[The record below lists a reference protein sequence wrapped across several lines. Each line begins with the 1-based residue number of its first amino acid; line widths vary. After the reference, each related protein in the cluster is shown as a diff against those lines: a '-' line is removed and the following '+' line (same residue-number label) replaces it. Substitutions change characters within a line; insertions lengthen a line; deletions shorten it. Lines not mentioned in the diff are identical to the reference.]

1 VRWRDI
7 LGLAL
12 SALWQ
17 QKVRTLL
24 TLLGVLFGVFVLA
37 ASLAIGQGV
46 QDAIRRYAAQ
56 NEILRRVE
64 VTTRWD
70 DDSSEPTTQI
80 SVPGEMSDAR
90 RDRLR
95 RALAKHRALTRGR
108 QERVT
113 LSEDVLKKLAALP
126 HVEAVVPLPLM
137 RGFAVLGG
145 DGAGSGG
152 ADSHPVLL
160 NAARPRDA
168 DAMKRL
174 VAGRFFER
182 ADEPSVVV
190 SEFLLYQLGLRD
202 ESAAQAALGR
212 KLRLEF
218 RTPFGE
224 AGFAVFVVRP
234 QGGQQTRE
242 EAAALDKVRRQLP
255 DALDK
260 FDLEPADVSVLLRA
274 VATTAPARQS
284 EFLAREFT
292 IAGVMRA
299 QTEEETQAPWDP
311 FRIDA
316 DVALPYDTATALFFD
331 SPGGRE
337 EGVWRAVVIADRDEN
352 VKAVLDDVRKLG
364 LRGHA
369 AVEFIER
376 QRLTF
381 LLIFGGM
388 TCVAAVAMIVAALG
402 ITNTM
407 LISVLERTREIGIM
421 KAVGARSGHLQTIFL
436 VEGALI
442 GAAGGALGLLLA
454 WAASFPGD
462 AWVRRIASQKLG
474 TVISDSIFVFPAWLQ
489 VAVVG
494 AATLVTVLAAVYPA
508 RRAARLDPVT
518 ALRHE

>member
-70 DDSSEPTTQI
+70 DDPSEPTTQI

-95 RALAKHRALTRGR
+95 RALARHRALTRGR

-137 RGFAVLGG
+137 RGFAVLGAN
-145 DGAGSGG
+145 DGGG

-160 NAARPRDA
+160 NAARPRDP

-202 ESAAQAALGR
+202 ESTAHAALGR

-260 FDLEPADVSVLLRA
+260 FDLEPQDVSVLRRA
-274 VATTAPARQS
+274 VATTAPTRRA
-284 EFLAREFT
+284 ELLAREYT

-316 DVALPYDTATALFFD
+316 DVVLPYDTATALFFD

-337 EGVWRAVVIADRDEN
+337 EGVWRAVAIADRDEN

-364 LRGHA
+364 LRGHG

-376 QRLTF
+376 QRLMF

-442 GAAGGALGLLLA
+442 GAVGGALGLLLA

-474 TVISDSIFVFPAWLQ
+474 TVIIDSIFVFPAWLQ
-489 VAVVG
+489 FAVIS